1 MGTLKLAGLAAV
13 LLGSITAT
21 SASAMPVAPLP
32 SDAATNIEQVRWVC
46 GPYRCWWRPNYY
58 RSYGYGYRPYGF
70 YPRRAWGGGWRHR
83 HGRRW

>member
-1 MGTLKLAGLAAV
+1 MGTLKLAGFAAV

-58 RSYGYGYRPYGF
+58 RSYGYPAYGYGF
-70 YPRRAWGGGWRHR
+70 YPRRHYGGGWRHR